1 TTSGLPLAGQIRIG
15 AGRDPL
21 VLPARRVWNEW
32 RARGAQAGL
41 AFEALDAEKHR
52 ALVELIFS
60 DDRSWLRS
68 TYPRD
73 DPFRSFGYLL
83 TTLWRVTR
91 PRRPW
96 RRSAP
101 RVAGRWPCRVNGRPA
116 VCVSLSA
123 GGGLVE
129 LKGPLAI
136 GAHVRV
142 ELDAGAQDATL
153 RTIDGRAVRVL
164 SAGVALRWEPDQ
176 EAGLSWVEELVAH
189 QQVAEAQTGTRRWS
203 WRSTEALRT

>member
-41 AFEALDAEKHR
+41 AFEALDAERHL

-60 DDRSWLRS
+60 DDRAWLRR

-73 DPFRSFGYLL
+73 DPLRSFGYLL

-91 PRRPW
+91 PRRAA
-96 RRSAP
+96 RRPAP
-101 RVAGRWPCRVNGRPA
+101 RLAGPWPCTVGGQPA
-116 VCVSLSA
+116 VCVSLSTR
-123 GGGLVE
+123 GGLVM
-129 LKGPLAI
+129 LSAPRDVGPAT
-136 GAHVRV
+136 RV
-142 ELDAGAQDATL
+142 EIEASEPGRTGLTL
-153 RTIDGRAVRVL
+153 LGGRVRADGPR
-164 SAGVALRWEPDQ
+164 VALAWN
-176 EAGLSWVEELVAH
+176 
-189 QQVAEAQTGTRRWS
+189 AEDAAALKDLGALLDSRRAIA
-203 WRSTEALRT
+203 RDDAP